1 MNRPRIRSLSIPAA
15 VAICGLAAALI
26 SCQSGGP
33 KAGDELAGVKQFIAN
48 GSFEEMDGANPKGW
62 TPRYWERGGAAFAV
76 ASVGHTGERSV
87 QVSSEN
93 EKGADASWVAIVPVH
108 PYSRSRLAGWIKT
121 ENVVAGPGRGAQ
133 ININGEE
140 EWRTAPVTGT
150 MDWTPVE
157 IAFDAGANDAL
168 EVTCLLGG
176 WGRSTGR
183 AWFDDLTL
191 TRLAGRELGRPTV
204 TIDGAKTGPPMS
216 KYIYGQFIEHLGRC
230 IYQGLWAE
238 LLEDRK
244 FFGPVGEGESPWQAI
259 GGAGTVAM
267 DKVKPFTG
275 AHTPRVALSGKGPGG
290 LVQGNLA
297 LVERRDYVGRIVLAG
312 DAGAAPVTV
321 SLVWGDAPE
330 ARQSIT
336 VESLGRDY
344 RTVPFAFKA
353 GATTETARLEIA
365 SSGRGGFKVG
375 TVSIMPADNIDG
387 FRPEV
392 LAVLRELDS
401 PVYRWPGGNF
411 VSGYDWRDGI
421 GDRDRRPPRKN
432 PAWTGVEHNDVGIHE
447 YMDLMRLIGAE
458 PYITVNSGL
467 GDVSMALE
475 ELEYANG
482 APGTKMGRLRTANGH
497 PEPWGV
503 KFWAIG
509 NEMYGDW
516 QLGYM
521 PLSDYVKKHT
531 QFAVAMKAMDPAIQV
546 VAVGAVGR
554 WSETMLAGASNHMD
568 LISEHFYVQHKPGL
582 LAHVNQ
588 APAEIR
594 RIAEAHK
601 KYRATIPTLR
611 AKEVPVALDEWNYW
625 YGPHVYGE
633 LGTQYFLEDALGIAA
648 GLNEFARQSG
658 VYFMANY
665 AQTVN
670 VIGAIKTSKTAA
682 VLDTTGV
689 ILALY
694 RKHFGTIPVAVDG
707 APEPLDVMACWKD
720 ETKSVL
726 TLSIVNPTKREM
738 MLEIDAAGIALPK
751 TARLFL
757 VGGLDPRACN
767 VPGKEPQVAVHETSG
782 APFGMK
788 IMVPPISVSL
798 YEIGIGPGQV
808 KENK

>member
-1 MNRPRIRSLSIPAA
+1 MNPSRKIFLSLAAAA
-15 VAICGLAAALI
+15 VACGLVAALA
-26 SCQSGGP
+26 SCTSGGT
-33 KAGDELAGVKQFIAN
+33 KTGDELAGVTQFVAN
-48 GSFEEMDGANPKGW
+48 GSFEEMDGEKPKGW
-62 TPRYWERGGAAFAV
+62 TPRNWERGGAAFAV
-76 ASVGHTGERSV
+76 APVGRTGERSV
-87 QVSSEN
+87 SVSSEN
-93 EKGADASWVAIVPVH
+93 EKGADASWIAIVPVR
-108 PYSRSRLAGWIKT
+108 PYSRYRLAGWIKT
-121 ENVVAGPGRGAQ
+121 ENVVAGTGRGAQ
-133 ININGEE
+133 INVNGEE
-140 EWRTAPVTGT
+140 EWRTAPVAGT
-150 MDWTPVE
+150 TDWTEASVE
-157 IAFDAGANDAL
+157 FDAGANDAL

-176 WGRSTGR
+176 WGRSTGQ
-183 AWFDDLTL
+183 AWFDDVTL
-191 TRLAGRELGRPTV
+191 TRLSGRELGRPAV
-204 TIDGAKTGPPMS
+204 TIDGAKTAPPMS

-230 IYQGLWAE
+230 IYQGIWAE

-244 FFGPVGEGESPWQAI
+244 FYGPVGEGESPWKTI
-259 GGAGTVAM
+259 GGAGTVTM

-275 AHTPRVALSGKGPGG
+275 AHTPRIALSGKGPGG
-290 LVQGNLA
+290 LVQENLA
-297 LVERRDYVGRIVLAG
+297 LVERRDYVGRVVLAG
-312 DAGAAPVTV
+312 DASAAPVVV
-321 SLVWGDAPE
+321 SIVWGEGPE
-330 ARQSIT
+330 ARQT
-336 VESLGRDY
+336 VTVDPIGREY
-344 RTVPFAFKA
+344 KTFPFAFKA

-365 SSGRGGFKVG
+365 SAGRGAFKVG
-375 TVSIMPADNIDG
+375 TASIMPADNVDG

-392 LAVLRELDS
+392 LALLRELDS

-432 PAWTGVEHNDVGIHE
+432 PAWTGIEHNDVGIHE
-447 YMDLMRLIGAE
+447 YMDLIRLIGAE

-467 GDVSMALE
+467 GDVVMALE

-482 APGTKMGRLRTANGH
+482 APETKMGRLRTANGH

-503 KFWAIG
+503 KFWAVG

-516 QLGYM
+516 QLGHM
-521 PLSDYVKKHT
+521 PLSDYVRKHT
-531 QFAVAMKAMDPAIQV
+531 QFTVAMKAMDPAVQV

-554 WSETMLAGASNHMD
+554 WSETMLAEASNHMD

-582 LAHVNQ
+582 LGHVNQ

-601 KYRATIPTLR
+601 KYRATIPTLK

-648 GLNEFARQSG
+648 GLNEFARQSD

-670 VIGAIKTSKTAA
+670 VIGAIKTSKTEA

-694 RKHFGTIPVAVDG
+694 RKHFGTIPVAVG
-707 APEPLDVMACWKD
+707 GSPEPLDVMACWKD
-720 ETKSVL
+720 DAKSVL
-726 TLSIVNPTKREM
+726 TLSIVNPTKRAM
-738 MLEIDAAGIALPK
+738 TLVLDATGIALPK

-757 VGGLDPRACN
+757 VAGDDPRACN
-767 VPGKEPQVAVHETSG
+767 VPGKEPQVVVRETPA
-782 APFGMK
+782 APFGRK

-798 YEIGIGPGQV
+798 YEIGVGP
-808 KENK
+808 N